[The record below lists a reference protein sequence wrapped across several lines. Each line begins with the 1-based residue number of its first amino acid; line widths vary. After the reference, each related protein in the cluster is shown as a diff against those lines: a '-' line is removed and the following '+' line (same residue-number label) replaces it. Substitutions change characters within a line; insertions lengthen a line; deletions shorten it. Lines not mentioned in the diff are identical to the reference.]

1 MHRPLGPSPRRDH
14 VVDFIPTSGLSFT
27 VTPPPPPR
35 PASFTGVFPRTPFET
50 PVAGLGPVASG
61 PSTSISCE
69 TSDANPR
76 LSSLSSAASLD
87 ASGRFGDPASSAPMA
102 SARSRRGRNFG
113 SSRSGAPGPGGAAA
127 NSGTPRRL
135 VSASGVSFEL
145 DPNAVDAGVWN
156 ASSSG
161 GGYSR
166 RACSATLL
174 PTSFNTNQLTAR
186 ASSAS
191 RSPQPRSADA

>member
-27 VTPPPPPR
+27 VTPPPPR

-69 TSDANPR
+69 QSDANPR

-135 VSASGVSFEL
+135 VSASGVSFES

-156 ASSSG
+156 DSSSG